1 MSTVQDQDQLTGW
14 RRFRRRVP
22 NGFAI
27 IFSVLGLFCALT
39 ALIGPLRRGLHPV
52 IYWLDTLTIPVA
64 PNFAYAAFL
73 FLLGAAMTARKR
85 VALWFVV
92 AYMVLVTLAD
102 ALFLAAG
109 YWEFAISLVLCAGAL
124 VLLLVS

>member
-39 ALIGPLRRGLHPV
+39 ALIGPS
-52 IYWLDTLTIPVA
+52 
-64 PNFAYAAFL
+64 
-73 FLLGAAMTARKR
+73 GADSSR
-85 VALWFVV
+85 
-92 AYMVLVTLAD
+92 
-102 ALFLAAG
+102 
-109 YWEFAISLVLCAGAL
+109 
-124 VLLLVS
+124 